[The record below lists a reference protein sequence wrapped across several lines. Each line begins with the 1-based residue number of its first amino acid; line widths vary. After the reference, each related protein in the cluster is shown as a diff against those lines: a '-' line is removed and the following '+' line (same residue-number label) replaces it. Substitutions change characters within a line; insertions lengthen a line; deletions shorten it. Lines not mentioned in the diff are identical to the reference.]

1 MPQRPIRTII
11 ENQQIVATHASTTVA
26 EAARLMKQSNV
37 GALMVVERG
46 RLVGI
51 FTERDALFRVVA
63 EERDPSA
70 TPLSSVMTAH
80 PQTIGPDKPLKRAS
94 DMKESERVTF
104 SFNPT
109 APEEWRS
116 TAPVVMQ
123 LYASQL
129 MSQEEARERLGLGPV
144 KKGETFAPD
153 PTQMTPGQANKIT
166 TNPRKTGGIDN
177 PKGLVSKPPEQQEKP
192 EEVASGT
199 SGLSMPQLVGDKPVV
214 QPLGQPK
221 KKKAKAKRRSLPAC
235 IVCRT
240 TMWT

>member
-1 MPQRPIRTII
+1 MSAADWGTGTQTGAGDP
-11 ENQQIVATHASTTVA
+11 TT
-26 EAARLMKQSNV
+26 
-37 GALMVVERG
+37 
-46 RLVGI
+46 
-51 FTERDALFRVVA
+51 
-63 EERDPSA
+63 RDPIKRF
-70 TPLSSVMTAH
+70 
-80 PQTIGPDKPLKRAS
+80 TIGPDKPLKRAS

-221 KKKAKAKRRSLPAC
+221 KKKAKEKWK
-235 IVCRT
+235 IT
-240 TMWT
+240 TGKEDEMIIERVSD